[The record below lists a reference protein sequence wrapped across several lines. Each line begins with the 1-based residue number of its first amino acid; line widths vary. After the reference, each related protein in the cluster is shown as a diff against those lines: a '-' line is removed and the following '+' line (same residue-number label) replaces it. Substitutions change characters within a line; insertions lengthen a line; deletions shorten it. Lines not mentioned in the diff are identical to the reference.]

1 MHTIIIDLYI
11 EHKSFLTSISS
22 FSSPSINQGTSVN
35 GSYKRI
41 RCMSYIHVVDGIHF
55 SKCGVNG
62 RRDGLL
68 ELMTKIIGGSLI
80 VLHHNSQ
87 EWLAHFVDTCLQ
99 IFEFNSVLLYGR
111 RFELVHD
118 TVCVEKIH
126 HVLEVACSTIEDICE
141 FVHFQEFTG

>member
-22 FSSPSINQGTSVN
+22 FSSPSINQGTGVN

-62 RRDGLL
+62 RWDGLL

-80 VLHHNSQ
+80 VLHHNS
-87 EWLAHFVDTCLQ
+87 LVRAINTRALVDAWTRKGAYAS
-99 IFEFNSVLLYGR
+99 E
-111 RFELVHD
+111 
-118 TVCVEKIH
+118 
-126 HVLEVACSTIEDICE
+126 
-141 FVHFQEFTG
+141 